1 MINNFKDEIQKLM
14 AERYDAEFTQV
25 MDLIQKSYNKG
36 YEDGKDTTKM
46 QIINMLQ
53 GEKQWTITTEK
64 STWVSMSPYQKQDSD
79 V

>member
-1 MINNFKDEIQKLM
+1 MIDNLKDVLQKLM

-25 MDLIQKSYNKG
+25 MDLLQKSYNKG

-53 GEKQWTITTEK
+53 GEKE
-64 STWVSMSPYQKQDSD
+64 
-79 V
+79 

>member
-1 MINNFKDEIQKLM
+1 MIDNLKDVLQKLM

-25 MDLIQKSYNKG
+25 MDLLQKSYNKG

-53 GEKQWTITTEK
+53 GETK
-64 STWVSMSPYQKQDSD
+64 
-79 V
+79 